1 MPSLLG
7 VDWGQETEEV
17 IVRELEMNL
26 SYRILNFLN
35 CKIFEGVSEGSAED
49 CSFTLFKLVRRQV
62 NRGSSGTTALLLP
75 ILYSI
80 SPKVPNLWCAGGDLE
95 PMVVNMEKVVRSPQT
110 GGNALSRTVNDFAP
124 E

>member
-1 MPSLLG
+1 M
-7 VDWGQETEEV
+7 GQETEEV

-26 SYRILNFLN
+26 SYRILN

-49 CSFTLFKLVRRQV
+49 CSVTLFKLVRRQV
-62 NRGSSGTTALLLP
+62 NRGSSGTTALLLS

-95 PMVVNMEKVVRSPQT
+95 PMVANKEKVVRSPHK
-110 GGNALSRTVNDFAP
+110 P
-124 E
+124 EEMRCRVR

>member
-17 IVRELEMNL
+17 IARELEMYL
-26 SYRILNFLN
+26 SYLILSG
-35 CKIFEGVSEGSAED
+35 KIFEGVSEGSAED
-49 CSFTLFKLVRRQV
+49 CSVTLFKLVRRQV

-95 PMVVNMEKVVRSPQT
+95 PGGKQGESCKIPPQT
-110 GGNALSRTVNDFAP
+110 GEMRCRVR
-124 E
+124 